1 MELPER
7 KEDIIWTDH
16 ERKVSCVLEKM
27 EEVIFVLVDNI
38 LITAVGNPIY
48 IEVYQVD
55 KVKVVENIEVIDEKA

>member
-1 MELPER
+1 
-7 KEDIIWTDH
+7 
-16 ERKVSCVLEKM
+16 M